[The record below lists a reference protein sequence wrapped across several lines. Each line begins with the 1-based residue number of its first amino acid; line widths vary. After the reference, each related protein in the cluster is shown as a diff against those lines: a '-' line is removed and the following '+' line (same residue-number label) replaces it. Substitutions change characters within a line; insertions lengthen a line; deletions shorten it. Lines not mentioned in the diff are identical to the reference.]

1 MWQRIIPTVER
12 RWLYLAAAILWSAA
26 GTMLCARAGGWLVA
40 EDTRHAL
47 LHLTIGTM
55 AGVLVYRFKF
65 SRIAARNVRRISRLP
80 ERNNPL
86 AFQPPVMYVLIS
98 LMMGLGVA
106 LRHSAIPR
114 PALAIL
120 YLGIGLGL
128 VLASLSYYHRVWL
141 PVRPQPAA
149 SDSGR

>member
-40 EDTRHAL
+40 EDTRQAL
-47 LHLTIGTM
+47 LHLAIGTM
-55 AGVLVYRFKF
+55 AGVLIYRFKF
-65 SRIAARNVRRISRLP
+65 SRIAARNVQRIRRLP
-80 ERNNPL
+80 ERNNLL
-86 AFQPPVMYVLIS
+86 AFQPPLMYVLIS
-98 LMMGLGVA
+98 LMMSLGVA

-128 VLASLSYYHRVWL
+128 VLASLSYYYCVWL
-141 PVRPQPAA
+141 PARPQPAA